1 MSTYATLGMCQ
12 STTAQNYFCCDPLI
26 MLASWALLHPG
37 KKIVSI
43 KLKLTLFGSEA
54 ISHSFSPFQYLH
66 GTSYR
71 DLFFFFFS
79 KSRDLLCTRN
89 LQHTVHT
96 IRKSTSSMPDS
107 AEIQEREMQ
116 IHVSSSTFFFS
127 IKKKQKTK
135 KQLYTSI
142 ETLLYIHKNKK

>member
-1 MSTYATLGMCQ
+1 MGI
-12 STTAQNYFCCDPLI
+12 TAPGEKNSKYKVKAHSFWLRSHQPLFFPI
-26 MLASWALLHPG
+26 SVFARN
-37 KKIVSI
+37 IVSR
-43 KLKLTLFGSEA
+43 S
-54 ISHSFSPFQYLH
+54 
-66 GTSYR
+66 
-71 DLFFFFFS
+71 FFFFFS

-127 IKKKQKTK
+127 IKKKKSSFIH
-135 KQLYTSI
+135 QLK
-142 ETLLYIHKNKK
+142 LYSTFIKIKNKN

>member
-1 MSTYATLGMCQ
+1 MGI
-12 STTAQNYFCCDPLI
+12 TAAGEKNSKYKVKAHSFWLRSHQPLFFPI
-26 MLASWALLHPG
+26 SVFARN
-37 KKIVSI
+37 IVSR
-43 KLKLTLFGSEA
+43 S
-54 ISHSFSPFQYLH
+54 
-66 GTSYR
+66 
-71 DLFFFFFS
+71 FFFFFS

-89 LQHTVHT
+89 LHHTVHT

-127 IKKKQKTK
+127 IKKK